1 MKNSKFKKIF
11 SSVLAY
17 ALCLALVI
25 SIQPLGAFAME
36 YTAGNTVAVSQSD
49 EITTADNEASE
60 PYIIK
65 EIESKRDANTKHFLL
80 SDGTY
85 LATTYDVPVHY
96 KDASGAWQQYDNSL
110 EENPSHS
117 EELINKKSDTAVSL
131 SKKAKSNKMVSISS
145 SGYEISWGFDKKRC

>member
-1 MKNSKFKKIF
+1 MKKINFKKIF
-11 SSVLAY
+11 SAGLAY

-25 SIQPLGAFAME
+25 CVQPLGAFASE
-36 YTAGNTVAVSQSD
+36 YALDDTAVYPQDVAEV
-49 EITTADNEASE
+49 ITDAEAE
-60 PYIIK
+60 KPYIIQ

-131 SKKAKSNKMVSISS
+131 SKKAKSIRWLV
-145 SGYEISWGFDKKRC
+145 